1 MAVCELAPLGF
12 VESSSLENLANLVT
26 SKMIVERP
34 PSQGT
39 SYEDQVR
46 TWENTIEKAAQQD
59 SALFMIRQAKSR
71 TMRHKILPNI
81 TVVDNS
87 FFNTPCEFSTTV
99 CVLRMKTGRSSSKPL
114 LLWIQGGPWK
124 SSLFSQF
131 LENGPLGINAT
142 GSLYYRN
149 HSLLRDFNLI
159 YLDHPVGSGY
169 SFDDNDRYPGT
180 LDEASEQALTFLKRF
195 LRLFPEYKRKEFY
208 IAGESYGARSSVGVA
223 YKVLKKHK
231 QIDLKLKGAMLGVGF
246 VFPLLELLNSTD
258 YLFYSGLLGDFGRR
272 TFAGWF
278 DMIKGLV
285 DQKHYSKATE
295 DLNRIVLNQA
305 PPGNMTVFE
314 YLTGFRHH
322 GSIARPQE
330 PDEVE
335 WYMEYANSEN
345 FKKIIHVNVSRV
357 LDGCRPLLTKEL
369 INGDFYVDVK
379 KKLEYVLNSTHVL
392 FYTAQYDAVFPEIN
406 IESCFQKLR
415 WYASHHFLKVKRKP
429 WFVQGNRS
437 LPLLGYER
445 ITGTLLYTN
454 ILWGGHDVSLDRSVA
469 MSELY
474 HRFLRLSREGKL
486 LRTDLP
492 S

>member
-1 MAVCELAPLGF
+1 MR
-12 VESSSLENLANLVT
+12 SSIRREGT
-26 SKMIVERP
+26 HKGRP
-34 PSQGT
+34 HATRLIPRW
-39 SYEDQVR
+39 D
-46 TWENTIEKAAQQD
+46 
-59 SALFMIRQAKSR
+59 RQAE
-71 TMRHKILPNI
+71 L
-81 TVVDNS
+81 
-87 FFNTPCEFSTTV
+87 
-99 CVLRMKTGRSSSKPL
+99 
-114 LLWIQGGPWK
+114 GGPFTGTLDGQDLILK
-124 SSLFSQF
+124 FGAAQF

-142 GSLYYRN
+142 GGLYYRN
-149 HSLLRDFNLI
+149 HSLLKDFNLI

-195 LRLFPEYKRKEFY
+195 LRTFPEYKHKEFY
-208 IAGESYGARSSVGVA
+208 IAGESYGARSAVGVA

-272 TFAGWF
+272 TFAGWL

-305 PPGNMTVFE
+305 PPENMTVFQ
-314 YLTGFRHH
+314 YLTGFKHH

-330 PDEVE
+330 PDEVK
-335 WYMEYANSEN
+335 WYMGYANSEN

-369 INGDFYVDVK
+369 IEGDFYVDVK
-379 KKLEYVLNSTHVL
+379 KKLEYVLNSTLML

-406 IESCFQKLR
+406 IEPCFKKLR
-415 WYASHHFLKVKRKP
+415 WHASHHFLEVKRKP

-445 ITGTLLYTN
+445 MAGTLLYTN
-454 ILWGGHDVSLDRSVA
+454 VLWGGHDVSLDRPATRTPGDKGKHGPVA
-469 MSELY
+469 RGVRLDDWLALARWIPCRPVVPS
-474 HRFLRLSREGKL
+474 RSPDDSATVADWVGPTPPPAVSTLRRRQRSSGQL
-486 LRTDLP
+486 D
-492 S
+492 